1 VRTWKKTSTLGE
13 PLNSQQSLQTLWQQ
27 MSAGAIARVLPEGF
41 FVVT

>member
-27 MSAGAIARVLPEGF
+27 IAARAIVQVLP
-41 FVVT
+41 